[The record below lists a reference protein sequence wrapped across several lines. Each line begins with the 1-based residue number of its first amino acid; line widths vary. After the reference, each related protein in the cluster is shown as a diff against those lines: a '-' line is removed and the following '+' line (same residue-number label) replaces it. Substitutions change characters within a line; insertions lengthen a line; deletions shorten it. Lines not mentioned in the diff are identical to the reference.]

1 MAQNEISPA
10 LPKPLRA
17 YIALTGIAGATWLAY
32 LTWGMEWELSTA
44 AEIGL
49 FTLLILVAGS
59 FPLPVAPKV
68 KADVTTAVLFGAA
81 LLLEP
86 GAAGLAAT
94 VGVAAYTFLIRF
106 WGDKLRLPWYKY
118 PFNAGSTALYVG
130 LASYVFHE
138 LAAEDEL
145 LTPAVAAA
153 AAVIYL
159 ANTALVTGAAS
170 LQMGINPLRFWWMGT
185 RENGPAELSL
195 LAFGFLGAVVYEES
209 AWTVVALFLPVAIIY
224 VAFSRLA
231 RINAQLEEAMHRLEA
246 LQGQI
251 ATNAKL
257 ASIGAIALDMAHQI
271 KNPLAIV
278 LGRLETIKDRV
289 GEKSPNQ
296 RDIDSAM
303 KAGWRITE
311 LTKNFTS
318 IGHQKPLELDVRDL
332 VNEAFGM
339 AGLRNPTRIETR
351 WEYQEDL
358 PKVLGNPVLLREA
371 FYNIF
376 SNAMEAVVEGGL
388 ITVSASRA
396 NGSVVVR
403 ISDDGEGIPQQVL
416 DHLFEPFQS
425 TKPNG
430 SGLGIFAAKHILE
443 MHRGSME
450 IETEKGRG
458 TSVTVTLPAH
468 PSQNEG
474 ATENQ
479 QGDND
484 IQRPA
489 QSQ

>member
-1 MAQNEISPA
+1 MTQNEISPA

-17 YIALTGIAGATWLAY
+17 YIAVAAIAGAAWLAY
-32 LTWGMEWELSTA
+32 LIWGMEWDRSTA
-44 AEIGL
+44 AEVGL

-86 GAAGLAAT
+86 GAAGLAAS

-130 LASYVFHE
+130 LGSYVFHE
-138 LAAEDEL
+138 LAAENEL

-153 AAVIYL
+153 AAVIYM

-209 AWTVVALFLPVAIIY
+209 AWTVVALFLPAAIIY
-224 VAFSRLA
+224 MAFSRLA
-231 RINAQLEEAMHRLEA
+231 QANARLES

-257 ASIGAIALDMAHQI
+257 ASVGAIALDMAHQI
-271 KNPLAIV
+271 KNPLAV
-278 LGRLETIKDRV
+278 MLGRLETIKDRV

-296 RDIDSAM
+296 RDLDSAM
-303 KAGWRITE
+303 KAGWRIAE
-311 LTKNFTS
+311 LTENFTS
-318 IGHQKPLELDVRDL
+318 IGHKKLLEIDVPEL
-332 VNEAFGM
+332 LNEAFGM
-339 AGLRNPTRIETR
+339 AHLSNRTRIETR

-371 FYNIF
+371 LSNIF
-376 SNAMEAVVEGGL
+376 SNSMEAVVEGGL
-388 ITVSASRA
+388 ITINASWV

-403 ISDDGEGIPQQVL
+403 ISDDGEGIPQQVM

-430 SGLGIFAAKHILE
+430 TGLGIFAAKHILE
-443 MHRGSME
+443 MHRGSLE
-450 IETEKGRG
+450 IETERGRG
-458 TSVTVTLPAH
+458 TSVTVTLPAL
-468 PSQNEG
+468 PSLNGG
-474 ATENQ
+474 ATESQ